1 MVQKI
6 KLHLSVIKKNFSL
19 KTKTMKLFLRKSI
32 AIVAISAVAV
42 SCKKE
47 SSVQQNG
54 VSKET
59 LALIEAQG
67 FSTENVRSV
76 NGGYLVEGDILLT
89 NENLRSSVKSPRLV
103 IANVEQYRTTNLV
116 KNLPR
121 TITVSVSGTL
131 TGKAVWS
138 NAVDRMIARYNA
150 LKTTAGVTAFNLTF
164 QRVASGGNVD
174 VVGFDQGPSGGYIT
188 LGSSGFPT
196 SAGDPY
202 NQIKMNTNAQAYG
215 SNPNEFYITSVLQH
229 EMGHCIGFRHTDY
242 FNRALSCGG
251 RKSNEEK
258 PFSSGLGAILI
269 PGTPSGFDAES
280 FMLACSAGTDRSFN
294 ANDIKA
300 LDYLY

>member
-1 MVQKI
+1 
-6 KLHLSVIKKNFSL
+6 
-19 KTKTMKLFLRKSI
+19 MKLLSTTCL
-32 AIVAISAVAV
+32 AILGVSMLTV
-42 SCKKE
+42 SCKKVSTDTQDE
-47 SSVQQNG
+47 

-59 LALIEAQG
+59 LLQIEAQG
-67 FSTENVRSV
+67 FSSENVRKVS
-76 NGGYLVEGDILLT
+76 NGYLVEGDIVLT
-89 NENLRSSVKSPRLV
+89 EENLRNKSTSPNLL
-103 IANVEQYRTTNLV
+103 IANEEQYRTTNLV

-131 TGKAVWS
+131 TGLTVWS
-138 NAVDRMIARYNA
+138 NAADRMIARYNA
-150 LKTTAGVTAFNLTF
+150 LKTLSGVNFNLTF

-174 VVGFDQGPSGGYIT
+174 IIGFDQGPSGGFIT
-188 LGSSGFPT
+188 LGSSGFPN

-202 NQIKMNTNAQAYG
+202 NQIKMNTNVQAYG

-280 FMLACSAGTDRSFN
+280 FMLACSAGTDRTFN
-294 ANDIKA
+294 PNDIIA
-300 LDYLY
+300 LNYLY